1 MCGNVPSKS
10 WSRSTACKVRIIV
23 STFLVP
29 TVFLVSLI
37 TIFKMNRELDL
48 PTPPLKSSDFLQF
61 KTGLLNSGTGS
72 SWEIVPLSVV

>member
-1 MCGNVPSKS
+1 M
-10 WSRSTACKVRIIV
+10 RIIV

-48 PTPPLKSSDFLQF
+48 PTPPLKSSDFF
-61 KTGLLNSGTGS
+61 T
-72 SWEIVPLSVV
+72 I